1 MEHPQFWIVIL
12 TNKLLGP
19 AVAAAL
25 APLGYKIDPAHAIPD
40 FLVICGVIVL
50 LFTALSL
57 FVRSR
62 LSVENPGSL
71 QILLEDVVGGLI
83 GILTE
88 YMGPKGVRFLPLVGT
103 VGLFIFTAN
112 MIGKV
117 PGMMSP
123 TSNINVTVG
132 CAVTVW
138 VFYQLMGL
146 REQGPVKYFLHFMF
160 MPGAPWWTCFL
171 VLPIEVV
178 SHLSRVMSLSLRLF
192 GNIYGEEMVVLIIA
206 SIVPLVAP
214 LPMVVLGI
222 VTGTLQAFVFVLLT
236 IIYLAAATHT
246 DHEHESH
253 EHDPH
258 GHEAGAHAA
267 A

>member
-1 MEHPQFWIVIL
+1 MEHHELWIVTL

-25 APLGYKIDPAHAIPD
+25 ASLGYKVDPAHAIPD
-40 FLVICGVIVL
+40 YLVMCVIIVL
-50 LFTALSL
+50 LLTALSL

-62 LSVENPGSL
+62 LSVENPGSM
-71 QILLEDVVGGLI
+71 QILLEDFVGGLI
-83 GILTE
+83 GIITE
-88 YMGPKGVRFLPLVGT
+88 YMGPKGVRYLPLIGT

-123 TSNINVTVG
+123 TASINVTLG
-132 CAVTVW
+132 CAITVW
-138 VFYQLMGL
+138 VFYHLMGL
-146 REQGPVKYFLHFMF
+146 IEQGPIKYVLHFMF

-171 VLPIEVV
+171 VFPIEVV

-192 GNIYGEEMVVLIIA
+192 GNIFGEEMVVVIIA
-206 SIVPLVAP
+206 GIMPFVAP
-214 LPMVVLGI
+214 LPMMVLGI

-236 IIYLAAATHT
+236 IIYLAAAVHT
-246 DHEHESH
+246 DHEHDAH
-253 EHDPH
+253 E
-258 GHEAGAHAA
+258 HEAGAHAA

>member
-1 MEHPQFWIVIL
+1 MEHHELWIVTL

-25 APLGYKIDPAHAIPD
+25 ASLGYQVDPAHAIPD
-40 FLVICGVIVL
+40 YLVMCGIIAVL
-50 LFTALSL
+50 LTALCL

-83 GILTE
+83 GILNE
-88 YMGPKGVRFLPLVGT
+88 YIGPKGVRYLPLIGT

-123 TSNINVTVG
+123 TANINVTLG
-132 CAVTVW
+132 CAITVW
-138 VFYQLMGL
+138 VFYHLMGV
-146 REQGPVKYFLHFMF
+146 REQGLVSYLKHFAV
-160 MPGAPWWTCFL
+160 MPGAPIAIAPL
-171 VLPIEVV
+171 VLIIEVI
-178 SHLSRVMSLSLRLF
+178 SHVSRVMSLSLRLF
-192 GNIYGEEMVVLIIA
+192 GNIFGEEMVVVIIA
-206 SIVPLVAP
+206 SIVPFVAP
-214 LPMVVLGI
+214 LPMMVLGV
-222 VTGTLQAFVFVLLT
+222 VTGTLQAFIFVMLT
-236 IIYLAAATHT
+236 IIYLAAAVHT
-246 DHEHESH
+246 DHEHDAH
-253 EHDPH
+253 A
-258 GHEAGAHAA
+258 HEAGAHAA